1 MTANEG
7 KVAHIRILERSLRGV
22 GLVALAFSLA
32 VGVFLALDWIQ
43 GGQART
49 VRSDELS
56 AVLLSA
62 RQTPGSAVAVEKAR
76 QLDQLARHAYF
87 SSVDFQHAGIWLL
100 VGGLLAAF
108 ACLNVAA
115 RLAFRISD
123 PRQRAAEHP
132 IQTDRSAQ
140 RALLIVAAGSLALLA
155 VWRLSVRPP
164 VTAAPGVPIAVRTGP
179 SNAIPAV
186 VAAGAQNPLAAVPD
200 AGVRSNWFCFRGP
213 LGGISLWTNAP
224 VAWDGA
230 TGAGALWKTPLDKPG
245 FSSPVLWGGRIYL
258 TEADEKERA
267 VLAFDAATGAAL
279 WRQVVADGGKGD
291 ALPKTTPDTGLAAAS
306 ASCDASGVYAIFG
319 TGDLAAY
326 SPEGKLRWQVYLR
339 RPANSYGHASSL
351 VVEQGRV
358 LVQYDQSENGRL
370 LALDAATGRTLWEQA
385 RSMGTSWSSPVVVP
399 GIDGKP
405 ILVINGSGQM
415 SGYDLLSGKPLWD
428 VEGVS
433 GEVAPS
439 VAYWDGRLYAAN
451 ANARLVCYRLAATP
465 EKVWEYTDALPDV
478 ASPVTADGLL
488 YMATSGGQ
496 LVCLDAADGK
506 EQWKHDYD
514 IGFYASPIVCGDRVY
529 ALDREGTMRIVA
541 TGRAFREIASP
552 KLGEAADATPAFA
565 DDRIVIRT
573 RKQLWCVGTA
583 LR

>member
-1 MTANEG
+1 MTTNEG
-7 KVAHIRILERSLRGV
+7 KVARIRILERSLRGV

-32 VGVFLALDWIQ
+32 VSVFLGLDWIQ
-43 GGQART
+43 GGQAKT

-56 AVLLSA
+56 AVLLTA
-62 RQTPGSAVAVEKAR
+62 RQTPGSADAVEKAR
-76 QLDQLARHAYF
+76 QLDRLARHAYF
-87 SSVDFQHAGIWLL
+87 SSVDFQHAGMWLL

-123 PRQRAAEHP
+123 PRQQPAEQP
-132 IQTDRSAQ
+132 IRTDRSAR
-140 RALLIVAAGSLALLA
+140 RALLIASAGALALLA

-164 VTAAPGVPIAVRTGP
+164 VAESSVSKGSPTGS

-186 VAAGAQNPLAAVPD
+186 VAAGTKEPPASIPD
-200 AGVRSNWFCFRGP
+200 PGVRSNWFCFRGP
-213 LGGISLWTNAP
+213 LGGLSPWTNAP

-230 TGAGALWKTPLDKPG
+230 SGAGVLWKTPLDKPG
-245 FSSPVLWGGRIYL
+245 LNSPVVWGGRIYL
-258 TEADEKERA
+258 TQADEKERA
-267 VLAFDAATGAAL
+267 VLAFDAATGAPL
-279 WRQVVADGGKGD
+279 WRQIVADGGKGEP
-291 ALPKTTPDTGLAAAS
+291 LPKTTPDTGLAAAS

-319 TGDLAAY
+319 TGDLAAFA
-326 SPEGKLRWQVYLR
+326 PDGKLRWQVYLR
-339 RPANSYGHASSL
+339 RPANSYGYASSL
-351 VVEQGRV
+351 IADRGRV

-370 LALDAATGRTLWEQA
+370 LALDAATGRTVWEQA
-385 RSMGTSWSSPVVVP
+385 RSMGVSWSSPVAAP
-399 GIDGKP
+399 GVDGKP

-415 SGYDLLSGKPLWD
+415 SGYDLLTGKPLWD

-439 VAYWDGRLYAAN
+439 VAYWDGRLFAAN

-478 ASPVTADGLL
+478 ASPVAVEGLL

-514 IGFYASPIVCGDRVY
+514 IGFYASPIVCGDKVY

-541 TGRAFREIASP
+541 TGRAFREVASC
-552 KLGEAADATPAFA
+552 KLGDAADATPAFA
-565 DDRIVIRT
+565 DGRILIRG
-573 RKQLWCVGTA
+573 RKHLWCIGA
-583 LR
+583 AP